1 MSRVACHMSRVMCRN
16 LKKIFQHKKNITKP
30 NNWIV
35 TRGDRYIKQPI
46 LIDNISI
53 LWVMSTI
60 HRYPNIAHLKNIN
73 KILILINRPPLDVDI
88 YWCQYSINIFTYI
101 NVFGVFKVLFVFF
114 WSIFVHPISMV
125 DISRFWVLSFIYR
138 YWNIAHLI
146 NLDEISISKYHLPS
160 KCWRYIDINILHY
173 PGQLI
178 GQLVDQ
184 SYFWDI
190 GHP

>member
-1 MSRVACHMSRVMCRN
+1 MSHVACHMSCVMCRN
-16 LKKIFQHKKNITKP
+16 FKKSLDIKKYYKP

-60 HRYPNIAHLKNIN
+60 HWYPNIAHLININ

-114 WSIFVHPISMV
+114 GLYSYTPYQWLIFQDFGYYYSYN
-125 DISRFWVLSFIYR
+125 DI
-138 YWNIAHLI
+138 
-146 NLDEISISKYHLPS
+146 EILLT
-160 KCWRYIDINILHY
+160 W
-173 PGQLI
+173 
-178 GQLVDQ
+178 
-184 SYFWDI
+184 
-190 GHP
+190 

>member
-60 HRYPNIAHLKNIN
+60 HRYPNIAHLININ

-101 NVFGVFKVLFVFF
+101 NVFGVFKVLFLFG
-114 WSIFVHPISMV
+114 
-125 DISRFWVLSFIYR
+125 FWVYIR
-138 YWNIAHLI
+138 TPHI
-146 NLDEISISKYHLPS
+146 NGWYFKILGIIVYISILKYCSPDKS
-160 KCWRYIDINILHY
+160 GRYINIKISPTL
-173 PGQLI
+173 
-178 GQLVDQ
+178 
-184 SYFWDI
+184 
-190 GHP
+190 

>member
-1 MSRVACHMSRVMCRN
+1 MSRVACHRSRVMCRN

-114 WSIFVHPISMV
+114 WVYIRTPH
-125 DISRFWVLSFIYR
+125 
-138 YWNIAHLI
+138 I
-146 NLDEISISKYHLPS
+146 NGWYFKILGIIVYISIL
-160 KCWRYIDINILHY
+160 KCCSPDKSGRYINIKISPTL
-173 PGQLI
+173 
-178 GQLVDQ
+178 
-184 SYFWDI
+184 
-190 GHP
+190 